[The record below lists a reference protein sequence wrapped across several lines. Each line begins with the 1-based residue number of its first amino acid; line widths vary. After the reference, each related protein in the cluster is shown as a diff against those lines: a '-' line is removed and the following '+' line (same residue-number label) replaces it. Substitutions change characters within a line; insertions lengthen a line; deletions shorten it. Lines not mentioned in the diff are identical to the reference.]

1 MTLVIVNVIGM
12 SMQQQIIIW
21 DNDGTILGSKNPNDV
36 NFTARVLL
44 PNVSHVMHGA
54 ALNIICSGTKT
65 PGAELQNWD
74 PEGIIKQFGVLMETL
89 PISIATF
96 STAIGGVE
104 CWVMIKDAA
113 GEIEIRKAHEDPRY
127 QHLIG
132 HFKKPGIGMLL
143 VIQDVVAELYHQT
156 IDATTAVF
164 VGDMLPDQQA
174 AESFGIPFIEA
185 HKIHTM
191 HEDTP
196 LIALIGPITQR
207 HPAASLQ

>member
-44 PNVSHVMHGA
+44 PNVPHVMHSA
-54 ALNIICSGTKT
+54 ALNIICSGTKIAAT
-65 PGAELQNWD
+65 ELHNWD
-74 PEGIIKQFGVLMETL
+74 PEGIIKQFSILMETL
-89 PISIATF
+89 PISLATF
-96 STAIGGVE
+96 SPAIGGVE
-104 CWVMIKDAA
+104 CWVMIKRAT

-143 VIQDVVAELYHQT
+143 VIQDVVTELYNQT
-156 IDATTAVF
+156 IDATTAIF

-191 HEDTP
+191 HQDTP
-196 LIALIGPITQR
+196 LAALIGPMAQQ
-207 HPAASLQ
+207 PASLR